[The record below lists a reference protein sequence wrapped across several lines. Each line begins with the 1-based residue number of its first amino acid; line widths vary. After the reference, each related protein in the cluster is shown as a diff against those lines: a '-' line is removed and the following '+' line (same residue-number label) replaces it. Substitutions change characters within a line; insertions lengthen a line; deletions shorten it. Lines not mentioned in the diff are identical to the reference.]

1 MQCPTSYITASSPQ
15 TNLCSIALASPG
27 GKGYTMIR
35 GVLENSSGIDIAKD
49 FLAVRP
55 ISGPAIKSP
64 AWLRDTLIEAAPTN
78 RSRHSLTAPAA

>member
-1 MQCPTSYITASSPQ
+1 
-15 TNLCSIALASPG
+15 
-27 GKGYTMIR
+27 MIR